1 MGYHLCTARE
11 KFEAEVV
18 KAVDFQSTSVK
29 KRTVVESS
37 EMGVA
42 DKDQVDNTVKY
53 LAGALS
59 VNAEAT
65 VAPAQPVVQMG
76 PAETLERQKPQLRVT
91 ESNES
96 SSIDFANFDLRTEK
110 ASSSAPAAKAKG
122 KKAATAGEKTGKK
135 GTSAAKKLQAKPKP
149 GKASGGGDKPSG
161 GGGKGM
167 GKTASAQP
175 EWRQR
180 AKKQRKMQQVDMI
193 ELQCEQLVEQFQ
205 SNDTVLNATFDKAR
219 CGMRQ
224 SLEIRWIQPAPHA

>member
-76 PAETLERQKPQLRVT
+76 PAETLERQKPQLRVS

-96 SSIDFANFDLRTEK
+96 SSIDFANFDLSTEK

-135 GTSAAKKLQAKPKP
+135 GTSAAKKLQAKPTP
-149 GKASGGGDKPSG
+149 GKASGG
-161 GGGKGM
+161 
-167 GKTASAQP
+167 
-175 EWRQR
+175 
-180 AKKQRKMQQVDMI
+180 
-193 ELQCEQLVEQFQ
+193 
-205 SNDTVLNATFDKAR
+205 
-219 CGMRQ
+219 
-224 SLEIRWIQPAPHA
+224 